1 MLIDLLEKQNPDSER
16 QQYKSFFVE
25 AQVLNSVAKLATIK
39 RRLWPPGVGEMAFR
53 ISKKARDSLEVE
65 AVL

>member
-1 MLIDLLEKQNPDSER
+1 
-16 QQYKSFFVE
+16 VE

-53 ISKKARDSLEVE
+53 ISKKVRDSLEVE